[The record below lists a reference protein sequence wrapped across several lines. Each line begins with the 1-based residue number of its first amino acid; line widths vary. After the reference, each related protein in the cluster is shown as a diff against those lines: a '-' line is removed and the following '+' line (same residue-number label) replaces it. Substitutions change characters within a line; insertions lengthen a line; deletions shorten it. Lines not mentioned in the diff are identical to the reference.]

1 MYPDGECFLFIPDY
15 VKKVTDRLYAAGES
29 AYLVGGCVRDA
40 LMGKMPHDY
49 DIAVSCTPDRT
60 KEIFSD
66 FRTIDT
72 GIKHGTV
79 TVRSDGNNLELTTFR
94 IDGEYGDNRHP
105 KSVCFTRNINDDLA
119 RRDFT
124 VNAIAY
130 SEREGIVD
138 PFGGENDIKNRII
151 RSVGDPDRRFNEDGL
166 RIMRGIRFS
175 SVLGFAVDDNTAD
188 SMIRNAELLYNIS
201 SERIFVEL
209 KKLLVGKDASRVLVR
224 FAPVIKTVF
233 PSLDTLT
240 DEQYNTV
247 CSNIKNIS
255 SPDVAFAALF
265 IKNSRDDIG
274 EALSFLKS
282 DNRFRDTVLL
292 LHETANCYDDK
303 INEYGEMCFLR
314 LFAGCQGIENT
325 EKLNTLIRITRGEN
339 AVLSDFVENGCPG
352 AMSNS
357 RLAVTGADL
366 IKTGLKGAE
375 IGKALNALT
384 VMVAAGKIENSKEE
398 LLGQLAISN

>member
-1 MYPDGECFLFIPDY
+1 MFIPDY
-15 VKKVTDRLYAAGES
+15 VKKVTEKLYAAGES

-49 DIAVSCTPDRT
+49 DIAVSCIPDRT

-105 KSVCFTRNINDDLA
+105 ESVCFTRSIGDDLA

-130 SEREGIVD
+130 SERDGIVD
-138 PFGGENDIKNRII
+138 PFGGENDIENKII
-151 RSVGDPDRRFNEDGL
+151 RCVGDPDRRFNEDGL

-175 SVLGFAVDDNTAD
+175 SVLGFVVEENTAE
-188 SMIRNAELLYNIS
+188 SMIKNAGLLHNIS

-209 KKLLVGKDASRVLVR
+209 KKMLVGTDVSNVLIR
-224 FAPVIKTVF
+224 FAPVIKTVL
-233 PSLDTLT
+233 PALNTLT
-240 DEQYNTV
+240 ETEYGAV
-247 CSNIKNIS
+247 CEGLKNAE
-255 SPDVAFAALF
+255 SPDVALAALF
-265 IKNSRDDIG
+265 IKNSCEDIAK
-274 EALSFLKS
+274 ALAFLKS
-282 DNRFRDTVLL
+282 DNKFRDTVLL
-292 LHETANCYDDK
+292 LHETANCYDSK
-303 INEYGEMCFLR
+303 INEYGEECFLR
-314 LFAGCQGIENT
+314 LFAGCHGIENT
-325 EKLNTLIRITRGEN
+325 EKLNTIIKITRGEN
-339 AVLSDFVENGCPG
+339 AVLSNFVENGCPG

-357 RLAVTGADL
+357 RLAVSGSDL
-366 IKTGLKGAE
+366 IKTGLKGTE

-384 VMVAAGKIENSKEE
+384 VMVAAGKIENSKDE
-398 LLGQLAISN
+398 LLNSIGNWQ

>member
-1 MYPDGECFLFIPDY
+1 LFIPDY

-105 KSVCFTRNINDDLA
+105 KSVCFTRNIRDDLA

-130 SEREGIVD
+130 SERDGIVD
-138 PFGGENDIKNRII
+138 PFGGENDIKNKII
-151 RSVGDPDRRFNEDGL
+151 RCVGDPDRRFNEDGL

-175 SVLGFAVDDNTAD
+175 SVLGFAVEENTAD
-188 SMIRNAELLYNIS
+188 SMIKNAELLYNIS

-224 FAPVIKTVF
+224 FSSVIKTVF
-233 PSLDTLT
+233 PSLDALT

-247 CSNIKNIS
+247 CNSIKNIS

-265 IKNSRDDIG
+265 IKNSRDDTG
-274 EALSFLKS
+274 DALSFLKS
-282 DNRFRDTVLL
+282 DNKFRDTVLL

-303 INEYGEMCFLR
+303 TKEYGEMCFLR
-314 LFAGCQGIENT
+314 LFAGCHGIENT
-325 EKLNTLIRITRGEN
+325 EKLNTLIGITRSEN
-339 AVLSDFVENGCPG
+339 AVLSDFVKNGCPG
-352 AMSNS
+352 AMANS

-384 VMVAAGKIENSKEE
+384 VMVAAGKIENSKEK
-398 LLGQLAISN
+398 LLEQLAISN